1 MYVALP
7 ADDPTADQL
16 SQEERAAARREVRG
30 LRRRALFLVLPL
42 WLTIATAESL
52 SLFSV

>member
-16 SQEERAAARREVRG
+16 SQEERAYVAKGAGNYVSYVARF
-30 LRRRALFLVLPL
+30 RADGNH
-42 WLTIATAESL
+42 W
-52 SLFSV
+52 